1 MVEWLVAAAAAAGVG
16 LVGFGLAT
24 GRLDRNAQGCCPA
37 DPAQDLRMRAV
48 ADDVPGPG
56 AAAGATTPGPGPG
69 QAAAGSVSRSAAA
82 PGVEDRSVTA
92 ARTAPTA
99 ATAADPTS
107 AAE

>member
-1 MVEWLVAAAAAAGVG
+1 MVEWLVAAVAAAGAG
-16 LVGFGLAT
+16 LVVFGLAT
-24 GRLDRNAQGCCPA
+24 GRLDRDAQGCCPA
-37 DPAQDLRMRAV
+37 DPAQDLRMRPV
-48 ADDVPGPG
+48 ADDVTRAG
-56 AAAGATTPGPGPG
+56 AAAGATAPGPGAG

-99 ATAADPTS
+99 AIAADPTS